1 MPWEAVFSRD
11 SDVQRGRPPRLLQEC
26 RVMGAGALSGA
37 CDGSPGGAGGAGRRA
52 AAAAKMGRSSGQI
65 RVIFRRIW

>member
-11 SDVQRGRPPRLLQEC
+11 SDVQRGRPPRLLQER

-37 CDGSPGGAGGAGRRA
+37 CDGSPGGAWGCGKAGG
-52 AAAAKMGRSSGQI
+52 SSSKDGAERWADSRYI
-65 RVIFRRIW
+65 